1 MTSPNDPG
9 APAGGQHASAT
20 NIDGATVSEVREPTD
35 HIIDTSKGGEHG
47 RDACPRCGATEIT
60 RKGNTLSLICQ
71 FCRHEWVGQR
81 LEDTHGLGE
90 GIGDLRGRV
99 MTSGAVDITS
109 DQNLIT
115 MKCTGCG
122 SEVTVDTSHS
132 LESRCHWCR
141 SILSINDQIPN
152 GAVPDGILLFEITKE
167 DAIARIAQ
175 FVEKRQFFALPK
187 FKEEF
192 KPENVLGVYLPY
204 MTVDGN
210 VHSRLHGKGEKLK
223 RRYTVKTGENSSTTY
238 YDADEYDVVRQF
250 DLHIDDLIIESSATR
265 SNIDNK
271 ANTNNI
277 INSLLPYD
285 VKNMV
290 AFDSNY
296 MGDHAAEK
304 RDLDIDDVARKAHT
318 KFLTMARES
327 IRDDIG
333 FYDRGVR
340 WTHEEMDVHGT
351 RWASVFLPVW
361 LYSYAQKEDSGQ
373 VMVHYIAVN
382 GRNGNTMGSVP
393 INKGRLWAV
402 TGIVAAVTAAIAW
415 PLGVIAMV
423 AS

>member
-1 MTSPNDPG
+1 MTSTPDSGVPPQG
-9 APAGGQHASAT
+9 APTDAT
-20 NIDGATVSEVREPTD
+20 NIQGAAVSETREATD
-35 HIIDTSKGGEHG
+35 HIIDTGKGGEHG
-47 RDACPRCGATEIT
+47 RDACPRCGSTEIT

-71 FCRHEWVGQR
+71 FCRHEWVGAK

-90 GIGDLRGRV
+90 GIGELRGRV

-109 DQNLIT
+109 ADTLIT

-122 SEVTVDTSHS
+122 SEVTVDTEHS

-152 GAVPDGILLFEITKE
+152 GAVPDGILLFHITKDE
-167 DAIARIAQ
+167 AIARIEQ
-175 FVEKRQFFALPK
+175 FAGKRKFFALQK
-187 FKEEF
+187 FKDEF

-210 VHSRLHGKGEKLK
+210 VNSRLHGKGEVLK
-223 RRYTVKTGENSSTTY
+223 RKYTVQTGKNSSTTY
-238 YDADEYDVVRQF
+238 YDADEYDVVRDF

-296 MGDHAAEK
+296 MGDHSAEK
-304 RDLDIDDVARKAHT
+304 RDLDIDDVARKAHG

-327 IRDDIG
+327 IRDDIRG
-333 FYDRGVR
+333 YDRGVR

-361 LYSYAQKEDSGQ
+361 LYSYAEKQDSGTI
-373 VMVHYIAVN
+373 MVHYIAVN
-382 GRNGNTMGSVP
+382 GRNGNVMGSVP
-393 INKGRLWAV
+393 INKSRLWAV
-402 TGIVAAVTAAIAW
+402 TAIAAVVTAAVAW

-423 AS
+423 SS

>member
-1 MTSPNDPG
+1 MTSTPDSGVPPQG
-9 APAGGQHASAT
+9 AQPHAT
-20 NIDGATVSEVREPTD
+20 HIDGAAVTEAREASD
-35 HIIDTSKGGEHG
+35 HIIDTGKGGEHG
-47 RDACPRCGATEIT
+47 RDACPRCGSTEIT
-60 RKGNTLSLICQ
+60 RKGHTLSLICQ
-71 FCRHEWVGQR
+71 FCRHEWVGQK
-81 LEDTHGLGE
+81 LEETHGLGD
-90 GIGDLRGRV
+90 GIGDLSGRV

-122 SEVTVDTSHS
+122 SEVTVDTDHS

-141 SILSINDQIPN
+141 SILSVNDQIPN
-152 GAVPDGILLFEITKE
+152 GAVPDGILLFHITKE
-167 DAIARIAQ
+167 DAISRIEKFA
-175 FVEKRQFFALPK
+175 EKRKFFALQK
-187 FKEEF
+187 FKDEF

-210 VHSRLHGKGEKLK
+210 VNSRLHGKGEVLK
-223 RRYTVKTGENSSTTY
+223 RKYTVQTGKNSSTTY
-238 YDADEYDVVRQF
+238 YDADEYDVIRDF

-296 MGDHAAEK
+296 MGDHSAEK
-304 RDLDIDDVARKAHT
+304 RDLDIDDVARKAHG

-327 IRDDIG
+327 IRDDLRA
-333 FYDRGVR
+333 YDRGVR
-340 WTHEEMDVHGT
+340 WTHEEMDVHGS

-361 LYSYAQKEDSGQ
+361 LYSYAQKEDSGT

-382 GRNGNTMGSVP
+382 GRNGNVMGSVP
-393 INKGRLWAV
+393 INKKRLWAV
-402 TGIVAAVTAAIAW
+402 TGIVAVVTAAIAW
-415 PLGVIAMV
+415 PLGVLAMV

>member
-1 MTSPNDPG
+1 MTSPIDPG
-9 APAGGQHASAT
+9 APADGQQSAPT
-20 NIDGATVSEVREPTD
+20 NIDGAAVSETREASD
-35 HIIDTSKGGEHG
+35 HIIDTGKGGEHG
-47 RDACPRCGATEIT
+47 RDACPKCGSTEIT

-71 FCRHEWVGQR
+71 FCRHEWVGQK
-81 LEDTHGLGE
+81 LEEIHGLGE
-90 GIGDLRGRV
+90 GIGELRGRV

-122 SEVTVDTSHS
+122 SEVTVDTEHS

-141 SILSINDQIPN
+141 SILSVNDQIPN
-152 GAVPDGILLFEITKE
+152 GAVPDGILLFDISKE

-175 FVEKRQFFALPK
+175 FAEKRKFFALPK

-192 KPENVLGVYLPY
+192 RPDNVLGVYLPY

-210 VHSRLHGKGEKLK
+210 VHSRLHGKGEILR

-238 YDADEYDVVRQF
+238 YDADEYDVIRQF

-296 MGDHAAEK
+296 MGDHSAEK
-304 RDLDIDDVARKAHT
+304 RDLDIDDVARKAHG

-333 FYDRGVR
+333 KYDRGVR

-351 RWASVFLPVW
+351 RWSTVFLPVW
-361 LYSYAQKEDSGQ
+361 LYSYAQKEDSGK

-382 GRNGNTMGSVP
+382 GRNGNVMGSIP
-393 INKGRLWAV
+393 IHKARLWAV

-423 AS
+423 S